1 MIKYLE
7 EFLITQIEIDSNS
20 LNYLLPQWKNG
31 TERQKYILSLLLG
44 KCYGYLNTLKELM
57 ELSKND

>member
-1 MIKYLE
+1 MNYLE
-7 EFLITQIEIDSNS
+7 EFLINQIEIDSNS
-20 LNYLLPQWKNG
+20 LNYLLPNWKDG
-31 TERQKYILSLLLG
+31 TEHQKYILSLLLG